1 MSNGQSTGIARRT
14 CLRTTGYRGFQPAT
28 VKPRYRDT
36 LQSERATT
44 SRASL
49 CYQNDMT
56 ATDIRAAALALPED
70 ERERLAMDLWDSLSR
85 DDGVGDA
92 WAAEI
97 ERRVRAL
104 ENGEVELVSQEDAR
118 ARIHGRLADLHR

>member
-1 MSNGQSTGIARRT
+1 
-14 CLRTTGYRGFQPAT
+14 
-28 VKPRYRDT
+28 
-36 LQSERATT
+36 
-44 SRASL
+44 
-49 CYQNDMT
+49 MT